1 MKKRIKIF
9 IGLIMIAAFVWAII
23 KIKNMPSLT
32 ALFAPKKVVIENSP
46 VVVKQIRS
54 LAQLVT
60 VSMYDEIVADT
71 SKPDIQHF
79 QLPFL
84 PDMSFYKD
92 LNRLV
97 VISKV
102 AVHVGINLQQLNE
115 ADISGTKDSL
125 HLLLPP
131 AEVLDAVINPSDVE
145 VFIEEGDWNSQ
156 AVANLKN
163 KIRSIAIVN
172 AQSRGLFAQSQ
183 NKAQQILRDFFI
195 AAGYKKVVIDFKR
208 KSVTPEMQ

>member
-1 MKKRIKIF
+1 MKKKIKIF
-9 IGLIMIAAFVWAII
+9 IGLAVAAAFVWVII
-23 KIKNMPSLT
+23 NIKNMQSFT
-32 ALFAPKKVVIENSP
+32 ALFTPKKVVIENSP
-46 VVVKQIRS
+46 VVIKQIQS
-54 LAQLVT
+54 LALLVT

-84 PDMSFYKD
+84 PDMSLYKD

-97 VISKV
+97 IISKV
-102 AVHVGINLQQLNE
+102 AVHVGINLQALN
-115 ADISGTKDSL
+115 AGDVSGTKDSL

-131 AEVLDAVINPSDVE
+131 AEVLDAIINPPDVE

-163 KIRSIAIVN
+163 KIRSIAIIN

-183 NKAQQILRDFFI
+183 NKAEEIMRGFFI
-195 AAGYKKVVIDFKR
+195 AAGYRKVVIDFKR
-208 KSVTPEMQ
+208 KLA